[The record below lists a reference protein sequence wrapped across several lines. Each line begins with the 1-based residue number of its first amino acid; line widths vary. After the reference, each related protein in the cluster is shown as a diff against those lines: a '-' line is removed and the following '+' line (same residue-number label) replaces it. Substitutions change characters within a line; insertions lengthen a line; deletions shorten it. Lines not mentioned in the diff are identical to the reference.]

1 MKHKIKQL
9 YSQLYS
15 YHTVSE
21 NKTWQSVGIEEENP
35 LVEIT
40 NVYLNLG
47 SSENIIED
55 TDPSLPWAENH
66 FLERINGQPINP
78 GNEYKN
84 WPFYENYKNDELFRA
99 DGKFSHNYMERYWC
113 GDLKGRRYDYG
124 DLDDIVQRLKDNP
137 NTRQAYLSVWHPE
150 DQSNNGVRVPCRS

>member
-21 NKTWQSVGIEEENP
+21 NKKWQSVGIEDENP
-35 LVEIT
+35 LVEIS

-47 SSENIIED
+47 TSNNIIED
-55 TDPSLPWAENH
+55 TDPNLPWAENH
-66 FLERINGQPINP
+66 FLERINGKPINP
-78 GNEYKN
+78 GKEYKN
-84 WPFYENYKNDELFRA
+84 WPFYENFENDKLFRP

-113 GDLKGRRYDYG
+113 GDLKGLRYDYG
-124 DLDDIVQRLKDNP
+124 DLNDVIERLRENP
-137 NTRQAYLSVWHPE
+137 NTRQAYLSVWHRKIVTKLTIW
-150 DQSNNGVRVPCRS
+150 SK